1 MANVTQD
8 ADSIKKADT
17 AQKNYNRTVEITIKT
32 EKQLYEI
39 RRKSGAQLGQQIK
52 DQGKLSTQ
60 RSYSMPEYSTP
71 GTSATDYVM
80 GGVSLAGFKGAA
92 ISASYGAIS
101 SFYKDFDVEQKKQ
114 LALHVDKLNATEASG
129 ITNANKSAYIMSLDT
144 LERAYKGVLKSTTEE
159 LKKAQAEYTTV
170 TTTKRIYGT
179 DDMGTEGLERYFK
192 ANPRATYNEDTKQI
206 EDPYSEVE
214 IYNRSLALDDAK
226 KRLQITEQAISEINQ
241 AKTYAVNTDFSKA
254 PVQPQ
259 ASQQIDEQESLA
271 EHVNATIVI
280 YQQQYDWVKKLAIMR
295 AQEREEERL
304 YAEELKKRQ
313 DVMQGRSNAQSIAD
327 NWALTKLSEEEKI
340 NRNEAN
346 ALNGIDSAFNKE
358 LAWENSQR
366 SENGLDPITADQ
378 ALLLEQYQVYQRAKT
393 AIAEQAEA
401 DRDALV
407 LAAQERDRASIMLG
421 LSSMATAMDGL
432 MGMAEQ
438 SKGRQSKTY
447 QTLFAMSKGFA
458 IAQAALNL
466 QVAVSKAFADGQT
479 MPERFANMALVLAQG
494 VKLVSAV
501 QSISMSGQAHAGID
515 YVPREGTWLLDR
527 GERVVDSRTNAD
539 LKHYLKQQDSSSG
552 GGSISI
558 NIPLTVQGADNG
570 NGASL
575 AEDANM
581 LAAII
586 KSKVFEIVTNE
597 QRPGGILSR
606 G

>member
-8 ADSIKKADT
+8 ADSIKKLDT
-17 AQKNYNRTVEITIKT
+17 AQKNYNKTVEITVKT
-32 EKQLYEI
+32 EKQLYEV
-39 RRKSGAQLGQQIK
+39 RKKSGVQLGQQIK
-52 DQGKLSTQ
+52 NQDKLST
-60 RSYSMPEYSTP
+60 YSMPEYSTP
-71 GTSATDYVM
+71 TTSATDYIM

-101 SFYKDFDVEQKKQ
+101 NFYKDFDVEQKKQ
-114 LALHVDKLNATEASG
+114 LALHVDKLNVTETSG
-129 ITNANKSAYIMSLDT
+129 ITNANKSTYLMSLDT
-144 LERAYKGVLKSTTEE
+144 LDRAYKGVLKSTTEE
-159 LKKAQAEYTTV
+159 LKKAQAEYTKV
-170 TTTKRIYGT
+170 STTKRTYDTT
-179 DDMGTEGLERYFK
+179 DMTSYDLETYLRVNPK
-192 ANPRATYNEDTKQI
+192 AVYNEDTKKI
-206 EDPYSEVE
+206 EDPYSETE
-214 IYNRSLALDDAK
+214 IYNRSLALEDAK
-226 KRLQITEQAISEINQ
+226 KRLQVTEQAISEINQ

-254 PVQPQ
+254 PIQPQ

-271 EHVNATIVI
+271 EHINTTVVI

-313 DVMQGRSNAQSIAD
+313 EIMQGRSNAQSIAD
-327 NWALTKLSEEEKI
+327 NWAFSQLSEEEKI
-340 NRNEAN
+340 NRNETS
-346 ALNGIDSAFNKE
+346 ALNSIDSAFGKE

-366 SENGLDPITADQ
+366 SENNLDPIAADQ
-378 ALLLEQYQVYQRAKT
+378 ALLLEQYQVYQQAKT

-401 DRDALV
+401 ERDALV
-407 LAAQERDRASIMLG
+407 LAAQERDRASIMSG

-494 VKLVSAV
+494 VKLVAAV

-539 LKHYLKQQDSSSG
+539 LKHYLKQQGSSSG
-552 GGSISI
+552 SGSISI
-558 NIPLTVQGADNG
+558 NIPLSVQGSDNNSG
-570 NGASL
+570 SSL

-581 LAAII
+581 LAALI
-586 KSKVFEIVTNE
+586 KSKVFEVVTNE